1 VPSNHLIAH
10 RSHEA
15 VATKVKQ
22 PAEQLSTILQKYQ
35 DSEEFRRPHDSTKRS
50 YVSVIKRIE
59 KKFSDFPLASLTD
72 RRTRGIFME
81 WRDKIAE
88 QSVRR
93 QAGDA
98 WTVLARILSW
108 ADNRGLVLA
117 NPCAKGGR
125 LYRGSRI
132 DKIWADDDEAV
143 FLVRAPAHLHLP
155 LMLAIACAGAGIVWL
170 TFHDLRGTAVTRL
183 RWLAAPISR
192 SRP

>member
-1 VPSNHLIAH
+1 MRVTLKGINHAPKRLVDGTIKCGTITHGKAVRRCVVSRARLH
-10 RSHEA
+10 ASYNEA
-15 VATKVKQ
+15 VVTKVKQ
-22 PAEQLSTILQKYQ
+22 PTEQLSTILQKYQ
-35 DSEEFRRPHDSTKRS
+35 DSEEFRRLRDSTKRC

-117 NPCAKGGR
+117 NPCAR
-125 LYRGSRI
+125 VVDSI
-132 DKIWADDDEAV
+132 V
-143 FLVRAPAHLHLP
+143 VRAL
-155 LMLAIACAGAGIVWL
+155 I
-170 TFHDLRGTAVTRL
+170 
-183 RWLAAPISR
+183 R
-192 SRP
+192 SEPTMMRRSFWPVCPHTCTCR